1 MIGAGEGSS
10 RVYIDTT
17 NGNND
22 NTLAE
27 VAGKSSS
34 SSPAI
39 GLYSPILH
47 GREQLPKSLAIEFT
61 GGTPCDIVNLTRS
74 TTVYIYCG
82 HSNGIIDIVEEKT
95 CHYNIKV
102 HSNLVC
108 SYEHLSPNKVEYV
121 QLDMNAE
128 IIPPL
133 I

>member
-1 MIGAGEGSS
+1 MIGIGEGSS
-10 RVYIDTT
+10 RVNI
-17 NGNND
+17 NEMNN
-22 NTLAE
+22 NNEQELANLL
-27 VAGKSSS
+27 GKSTS

-47 GREQLPKSLAIEFT
+47 GKEQLPKSLAIEFT
-61 GGTPCDIVNLTRS
+61 GGTPCDIVNLSRS

-82 HSNGIIDIVEEKT
+82 QTHGIIDIVEERT

-102 HSNLVC
+102 HSSLVC
-108 SYEHLSPNKVEYV
+108 KYEHLSPSKIEYV
-121 QLDMNAE
+121 QIDIKPE

>member
-1 MIGAGEGSS
+1 MVGAGEGSS

-22 NTLAE
+22 KTLAE
-27 VAGKSSS
+27 LAGKS

-82 HSNGIIDIVEEKT
+82 QSNGIIDIVEEKT

-108 SYEHLSPNKVEYV
+108 NYEHLSPNKVEYV
-121 QLDMNAE
+121 QLDINAE